1 MTHRFVRQQVFKFGP
16 REILKSF
23 IMKAILISAATLALT
38 ITAACAQDTARTTV
52 RQGDPELR
60 QSSEEIQRNTLE
72 GMTKI
77 SASDLPE
84 KVKAAINTADFKGGK
99 AFYQNKKK
107 DEFVVEVKD
116 GEITSYHFFDKNG
129 QPRNK
134 QR

>member
-1 MTHRFVRQQVFKFGP
+1 
-16 REILKSF
+16 
-23 IMKAILISAATLALT
+23 MKAILISAATLALT
-38 ITAACAQDTARTTV
+38 ITVAVAQDTARTTV

-60 QSSEEIQRNTLE
+60 QSSEEMQRNTLE

-84 KVKAAINTADFKGGK
+84 KVKTAINSAGFKGGK
-99 AFYQNKKK
+99 SFYQNKKK

-129 QPRNK
+129 RPRNK
-134 QR
+134 Q